1 MCCCSESRKDLTG
14 SNVHDKV
21 NMYIIKRGSIQVIR
35 YKHLRLDQDK
45 IGRAKRI
52 LKAKTETEA
61 IDKALEKVVEENRE
75 RLRRRNLF
83 KRIIEL
89 RNRIGKVQEDSAGW
103 VRTARKE
110 RTLFNDRG
118 A

>member
-1 MCCCSESRKDLTG
+1 ML
-14 SNVHDKV
+14 
-21 NMYIIKRGSIQVIR
+21 R

-45 IGRAKRI
+45 IERAKKI

-61 IDKALEKVVEENRE
+61 MDKALERVIQEERE
-75 RLRRRNLF
+75 RVRRKELM

-89 RNRIGKVQEDSAGW
+89 RSSLGKIQEDSAGW
-103 VRTARKE
+103 VRLARKE
-110 RTLFNDRG
+110 KTLSYDSG

>member
-1 MCCCSESRKDLTG
+1 ML
-14 SNVHDKV
+14 
-21 NMYIIKRGSIQVIR
+21 R

-45 IGRAKRI
+45 IERAKKI

-61 IDKALEKVVEENRE
+61 MDKALERVIQEERE
-75 RLRRRNLF
+75 RVRRKELM

-89 RNRIGKVQEDSAGW
+89 RSSLGKIQEDSAGW
-103 VRTARKE
+103 VRLARKE
-110 RTLFNDRG
+110 RILSYDSG

>member
-1 MCCCSESRKDLTG
+1 ML
-14 SNVHDKV
+14 
-21 NMYIIKRGSIQVIR
+21 R

-45 IGRAKRI
+45 IERAKKI

-61 IDKALEKVVEENRE
+61 MDKALERVIQGEKE
-75 RLRRRNLF
+75 RVRRKELM

-89 RNRIGKVQEDSAGW
+89 RSNLGKIQEDSAGW
-103 VRTARKE
+103 VRLARKE
-110 RTLFNDRG
+110 RTLSHDSG

>member
-1 MCCCSESRKDLTG
+1 ML
-14 SNVHDKV
+14 
-21 NMYIIKRGSIQVIR
+21 R

-45 IGRAKRI
+45 IERAKKI

-61 IDKALEKVVEENRE
+61 MDKALERVIQEEKE
-75 RLRRRNLF
+75 RVRRKELM

-89 RNRIGKVQEDSAGW
+89 RSSLGKIQEDSAGW
-103 VRTARKE
+103 VRLARKE
-110 RTLFNDRG
+110 RTLSYDGG